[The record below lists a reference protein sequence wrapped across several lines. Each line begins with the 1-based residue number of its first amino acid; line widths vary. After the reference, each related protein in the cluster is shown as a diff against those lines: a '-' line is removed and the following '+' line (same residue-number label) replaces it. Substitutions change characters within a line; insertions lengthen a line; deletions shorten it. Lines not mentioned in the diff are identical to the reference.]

1 MLENRERSMGEK
13 SCLIVSN
20 PSGFQWS
27 VGAEAKFICEP
38 RIAAKVIDGLGQ
50 YFWTDVVPGITILE
64 IDAIEKRYL
73 GCYCFSKQRRSA
85 MKAAGKGY
93 RKDWLRRLLIAPNTS
108 VSADPI
114 LKFLIT
120 CSLGVLLKWM
130 FVTQSDLMS
139 AYYNGAFGVD

>member
-1 MLENRERSMGEK
+1 MGEK
-13 SCLIVSN
+13 SCLIISN
-20 PSGFQWS
+20 PPEFQWS
-27 VGAEAKFICEP
+27 IGAEAKFISDP
-38 RIAAKVIDGLGQ
+38 RITAKVIDGLGQ
-50 YFWTDVVPGITILE
+50 YFWTEVVPGITISE

-73 GCYCFSKQRRSA
+73 GCHCFSKQRRAA

-93 RKDWLRRLLIAPNTS
+93 RKDWLRRFIIAPSPS
-108 VSADPI
+108 VSAEPI

-120 CSLGVLLKWM
+120 CSLGVLLQWM